1 MVSSNNKGN
10 QISHILVL
18 SYLYR
23 AAITPNTPARPTP
36 NPAAVICGAA
46 PSEAEVEG
54 SETEVE
60 VLVAV
65 ALPSELVIVVVINDD
80 EGVAEL
86 EPDSLAD
93 PLAELDPLVEVT
105 VADEASDST
114 ELVTDEM
121 ALLAL
126 LRALPA
132 APVTLEAMFPP
143 SEVTSEAAPS
153 APVTAAEAM
162 LRPPSTAVEAAPLA
176 PSTMLLMESPT
187 ESWARTEVEERRRR
201 VVRVLML
208 SCMVAVVCLFR
219 SSCLFVGGCKR
230 FVCIA
235 YLVR

>member
-23 AAITPNTPARPTP
+23 AAITPNTPAIPTP

-65 ALPSELVIVVVINDD
+65 ASPSELVIVVVINDD
-80 EGVAEL
+80 EGVAELELAL

-132 APVTLEAMFPP
+132 APVTL
-143 SEVTSEAAPS
+143 
-153 APVTAAEAM
+153 
-162 LRPPSTAVEAAPLA
+162 
-176 PSTMLLMESPT
+176 
-187 ESWARTEVEERRRR
+187 
-201 VVRVLML
+201 
-208 SCMVAVVCLFR
+208 
-219 SSCLFVGGCKR
+219 
-230 FVCIA
+230 
-235 YLVR
+235 